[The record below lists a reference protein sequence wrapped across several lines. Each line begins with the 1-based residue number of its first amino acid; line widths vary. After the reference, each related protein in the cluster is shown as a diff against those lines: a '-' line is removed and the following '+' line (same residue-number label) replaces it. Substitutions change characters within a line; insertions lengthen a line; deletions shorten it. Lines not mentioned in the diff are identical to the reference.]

1 MSRMYH
7 MCDQHRILIF
17 SGASLAVLASVCVAE
32 PTHTLAEQLEEEVN
46 SNREGKGNFKIE
58 IIRLDLRLLK
68 IRLPLV
74 ASPIRGHSKTA
85 WTNFDPILTPPPPSS
100 GQAWTSYTPPPLSTW
115 PKGQEKSPP
124 PLHKIILNQYK

>member
-1 MSRMYH
+1 

-17 SGASLAVLASVCVAE
+17 SGASLAVLASVCVAVPRE
-32 PTHTLAEQLEEEVN
+32 PTLAEPLEEEVN
-46 SNREGKGNFKIE
+46 SDREGKGNFKIE

-74 ASPIRGHSKTA
+74 ASPIIMPVRGHSKTT

-100 GQAWTSYTPPPLSTW
+100 GQAWIS
-115 PKGQEKSPP
+115 
-124 PLHKIILNQYK
+124 